1 MERMEK
7 LGEARDSG
15 FDAVSLVAMC
25 RGALKLTFSLK
36 NMGSKND
43 IKIIFQKSKVI
54 HQMC

>member
-36 NMGSKND
+36 SMGSKND
-43 IKIIFQKSKVI
+43 IKVIFQKSKI
-54 HQMC
+54 IYQMC